1 MVTINFFGEGVR
13 YWLCE
18 IPLAE
23 FDIILKEKMKT
34 GQDWEQLFFNLS
46 FLDELGY
53 ANWESIHLL
62 KKGKGWLIAEKNRME
77 IRVGRKKRVIE
88 LDEFLGDKM
97 LFQTFSKK
105 VIAFEFDKKEA
116 YQYVLLVQLDLGK
129 INNYELNYGKTDL
142 DKFVF
147 RFYDGRGVGLD
158 LLWLTKVEYDGK
170 ELFDQGDDCLT
181 RQNMVR
187 IL

>member
-23 FDIILKEKMKT
+23 FDIFLKEKEKT
-34 GQDWEQLFFNLS
+34 GQDWEHLFFDLS

-62 KKGKGWLIAEKNRME
+62 KKGKGWLIAERNRME
-77 IRVGRKKRVIE
+77 LSVGRKKRVVE

-105 VIAFEFDKKEA
+105 VLAFEIDKKEA
-116 YQYVLLVQLDLGK
+116 YQYVLLVQLDTGK
-129 INNYELNYGKTDL
+129 INKYELNKDMIDL
-142 DKFVF
+142 DKFLF
-147 RFYDGRGVGLD
+147 RFYDGRGGRI
-158 LLWLTKVEYDGK
+158 GSI
-170 ELFDQGDDCLT
+170 
-181 RQNMVR
+181 MVNKG
-187 IL
+187 